1 MAWALGVTVQF
12 AEWYLSLDV
21 REQGSVRYSL
31 ALLAEAGPSLGRPH
45 VDTLRASR
53 YPNMKELRTQ
63 HGGRPYRM
71 LFAFD
76 PARTAMILIGG
87 DKTGDPHWYE
97 RMIPIA
103 DRLFEEH
110 LARMK
115 DTER

>member
-1 MAWALGVTVQF
+1 LGVTVQF
-12 AEWYLSLDV
+12 AEWYCSLDA
-21 REQGSVRYSL
+21 REQGSVRFSL
-31 ALLAEAGPSLGRPH
+31 GVLAGAGPSLGRPH

-53 YPNMKELRTQ
+53 HPNMKELRTQ
-63 HGGRPYRM
+63 HGGRPYRI

-76 PARTAMILIGG
+76 PARTAMLLLGG
-87 DKTGDPHWYE
+87 EKTGDPRWYE

-110 LARMK
+110 LARLK

>member
-31 ALLAEAGPSLGRPH
+31 ALLAEVGPLLGRPH

-53 YPNMKELRTQ
+53 FSNMKELRTQ
-63 HGGRPYRM
+63 HDGRPYRM

-76 PARTAMILIGG
+76 TARTAMMLIGG
-87 DKTGDPHWYE
+87 DKTSDPRWYD

-103 DRLFEEH
+103 DRLYEEH
-110 LARMK
+110 LARLK

>member
-12 AEWYLSLDV
+12 AEWYLSLNA

-31 ALLAEAGPSLGRPH
+31 ALLAEAGPTLGRPH
-45 VDTLRASR
+45 VDTVRASR
-53 YPNMKELRTQ
+53 YTNMKELRTQ
-63 HGGRPYRM
+63 HGGRPSRL

-76 PARTAMILIGG
+76 TARTAVLLIGG
-87 DKTGDPHWYE
+87 DKTGDPRWYD

-103 DRLFEEH
+103 DRLFGEH
-110 LARMK
+110 LARLK

>member
-12 AEWYLSLDV
+12 AEWYLLLDV
-21 REQGSVRYSL
+21 REQRSVRYSL
-31 ALLAEAGPSLGRPH
+31 TLLAEAGPLLGRPH
-45 VDTLRASR
+45 VDTIRASR

-76 PARTAMILIGG
+76 TARTAIILVGG
-87 DKTGDPHWYE
+87 DKTGDQRWYD

-110 LARMK
+110 LANLK
-115 DTER
+115 ETER